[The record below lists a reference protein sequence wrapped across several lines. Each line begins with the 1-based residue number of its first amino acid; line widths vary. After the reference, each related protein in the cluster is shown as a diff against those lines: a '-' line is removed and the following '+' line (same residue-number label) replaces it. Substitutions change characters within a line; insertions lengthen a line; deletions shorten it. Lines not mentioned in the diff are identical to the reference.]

1 MLLKVDLDDGP
12 RLADVGFGGEGLLRS
27 IPMEP
32 GRESRQFHW
41 TYRVVGEGPAL
52 VLQSLRPEGWFD
64 LYAFTMEPNHPVD
77 YEVSNHYTS
86 TYPTSIF
93 RSGPIVQ
100 RPTPEARYGL
110 RGRELT
116 IRRGN
121 ETEARE
127 IGDDEE
133 LLRVLSA
140 TFGLDFPPGTRF
152 PNELS

>member
-1 MLLKVDLDDGP
+1 
-12 RLADVGFGGEGLLRS
+12 
-27 IPMEP
+27 
-32 GRESRQFHW
+32 
-41 TYRVVGEGPAL
+41 
-52 VLQSLRPEGWFD
+52 
-64 LYAFTMEPNHPVD
+64 
-77 YEVSNHYTS
+77 
-86 TYPTSIF
+86 
-93 RSGPIVQ
+93 VQ